1 MVGDGAVQRRALSL
15 ALSATAL
22 VVALTLV
29 ARFAGAN
36 GGDLPPQVLM
46 QAFLKPEGG
55 PLELLVRV
63 PLVLPGKFGFPKRGP
78 GYLGPTRIDDR
89 LREATAAPARPIE
102 PFQTGQR

>member
-1 MVGDGAVQRRALSL
+1 LTLHDALPIYRRRLTRRSREKTITAMVGDGAVQRRALSL

-46 QAFLKPEGG
+46 QAFLKPEEGR
-55 PLELLVRV
+55 LELLVRV
-63 PLVLPGKFGFPKRGP
+63 PLALLGNFRFPKRGP
-78 GYLGPTRIDDR
+78 GYLD
-89 LREATAAPARPIE
+89 L
-102 PFQTGQR
+102 